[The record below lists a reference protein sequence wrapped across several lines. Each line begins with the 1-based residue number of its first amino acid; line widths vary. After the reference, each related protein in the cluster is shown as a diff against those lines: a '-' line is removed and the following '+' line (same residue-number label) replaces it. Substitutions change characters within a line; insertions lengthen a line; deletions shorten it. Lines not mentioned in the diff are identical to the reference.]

1 MKTQFPASTAAK
13 DESGLVDTADP
24 NKVKISSSK
33 VKPELPEDDD
43 NSPEAIRA
51 R

>member
-13 DESGLVDTADP
+13 DESGLVDTAYP
-24 NKVKISSSK
+24 NK